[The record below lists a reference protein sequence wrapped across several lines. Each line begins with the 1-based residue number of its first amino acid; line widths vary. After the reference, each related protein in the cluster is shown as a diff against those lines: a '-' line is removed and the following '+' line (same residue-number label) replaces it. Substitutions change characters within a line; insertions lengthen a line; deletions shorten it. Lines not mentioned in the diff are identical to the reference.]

1 MNEKRKKVWLSDGK
15 KGSRRNEKSA
25 KSVNFVLSASVSNFF
40 VCLPAR
46 FSSEFSDS
54 PDGER
59 IRNDPLYTSRGKKK
73 NEVEEKKSTIFRLP
87 PRKYIRSGKGENL
100 VFLLL

>member
-1 MNEKRKKVWLSDGK
+1 MIMSWGVNEKRKKVWLSDGK

-59 IRNDPLYTSRGKKK
+59 IRNDPLYTSWKKTRG
-73 NEVEEKKSTIFRLP
+73 EKKSYIFL
-87 PRKYIRSGKGENL
+87 SDEDGGDENEE
-100 VFLLL
+100 